1 MHVGIVVQND
11 YPHVGE
17 VRPRRLAQSLHKL
30 GHKVTF
36 IAWNSRKYPAVEI
49 VGYANVYRI
58 NYFLN
63 SRYYNLFSLPSP
75 INPLWLSFVFKTL
88 RKQHIDILI
97 LSNIRI
103 ALPAILAAKILGKPV
118 ILDLQEH
125 NQENVKLRPKTRLS
139 HYITRNSYLIG
150 ILERL
155 CIKLSDHVWVV
166 VQDRSSS
173 LPQYILNKGKISV
186 VCNTP
191 SLDELDS
198 KNKKYEKDK
207 EKFTLIYIGRFTGG
221 IGPVELILR
230 SLPYVIEKDT
240 DIRFLIGG
248 VEIDKK
254 QIEALIKELGIQ
266 DYVDLHGIIEPE
278 NVPAWL
284 RLGDV
289 GVVPYDVNSYTNSTV
304 SNKLFHY
311 MAAGLPVLS
320 TDMKPTRRIIEEV
333 QCGKIIPLG
342 SSYRDIAEIILRL
355 KNSPD
360 ERAAMKERAIRA
372 IREKYNWNIDFSH
385 VLQSLWG
392 LVSKGKKH
400 YENL

>member
-36 IAWNSRKYPAVEI
+36 ISWKSKKNPAVENI
-49 VGYANVYRI
+49 GYADVYRFR
-58 NYFLN
+58 YFLK
-63 SRYYNLFSLPSP
+63 SRYYNFFSLPSP
-75 INPLWLSFVFKTL
+75 LNPLWLLLIFKTV
-88 RKQHIDILI
+88 KEKHIDILI

-125 NQENVKLRPKTRLS
+125 NQENVKLRSKTRLS
-139 HYITRNSYLIG
+139 HYITRNSYLVG
-150 ILERL
+150 VLERL
-155 CIKLSDHVWVV
+155 CIKLSDYIWVV
-166 VQDRSSS
+166 VQERSSS
-173 LPQYILNKGKISV
+173 FPQYILNKGKISV

-266 DYVDLHGIIEPE
+266 DYVELHGIIEPE
-278 NVPAWL
+278 NVSAWL

-289 GVVPYDVNSYTNSTV
+289 GVIPYDVNSYTNSTV

-320 TDMKPTRRIIEEV
+320 TDMKPTRRIVDEV
-333 QCGKIIPLG
+333 QCGIIIPLG
-342 SSYRDIAEIILRL
+342 SSYEDIAEIILQL
-355 KNSPD
+355 KNSPEELKAMS
-360 ERAAMKERAIRA
+360 ERATQAIHD
-372 IREKYNWNIDFSH
+372 KYNWDLDFSH
-385 VLQSLWG
+385 AYLSLCK
-392 LVSKGKKH
+392 LYNKDK
-400 YENL
+400 